1 MGSPELPEDS
11 DSNNSLRP
19 QPGTVI
25 PTYMQS
31 TTSDESDNEN
41 RDDAYSGYQPLT
53 LTGNTGAFYEAM
65 DLSDDEENEENNEIV
80 MEGGAEGGFTED
92 YQQIEEEKTISLEAE
107 IHSEIWNA
115 PRPNELNIELDSN
128 KTEQIMSVMAGI
140 KLPTTAIPEWA
151 QGIPEEKW
159 KEDLLEKIRKK
170 TI

>member
-11 DSNNSLRP
+11 DSNSLRP

-65 DLSDDEENEENNEIV
+65 DLSDDEENEENNEIEEVV
-80 MEGGAEGGFTED
+80 MDGAEGFTEND
-92 YQQIEEEKTISLEAE
+92 QQILEEKTISLEAE

-115 PRPNELNIELDSN
+115 PRPNELNIELDSS

>member
-11 DSNNSLRP
+11 DSSSLRP

-65 DLSDDEENEENNEIV
+65 DLSDDENEENNEIEEV
-80 MEGGAEGGFTED
+80 IMEGGGAEGGIGYGNFNEND
-92 YQQIEEEKTISLEAE
+92 QQIVEEKTISLEAE

-115 PRPNELNIELDSN
+115 PRPNELNIELDSS
-128 KTEQIMSVMAGI
+128 KSEQVIFFFFTNSCFR
-140 KLPTTAIPEWA
+140 LT
-151 QGIPEEKW
+151 
-159 KEDLLEKIRKK
+159 
-170 TI
+170 

>member
-11 DSNNSLRP
+11 DSNSLRP

-65 DLSDDEENEENNEIV
+65 DLSDDENEENNEIEEV
-80 MEGGAEGGFTED
+80 IMEGGGAEGGIGYGNFNEND
-92 YQQIEEEKTISLEAE
+92 QQIVEEKTISLEAE

-115 PRPNELNIELDSN
+115 PRPNELNIELDSS
-128 KTEQIMSVMAGI
+128 KSEQVIYFF
-140 KLPTTAIPEWA
+140 LPIHVS
-151 QGIPEEKW
+151 
-159 KEDLLEKIRKK
+159 D
-170 TI
+170 

>member
-11 DSNNSLRP
+11 DSNSLRP

-31 TTSDESDNEN
+31 TTSDESDNDN

-65 DLSDDEENEENNEIV
+65 DLSDDDEENNEIEEVV
-80 MEGGAEGGFTED
+80 MGGGAEGGSGYDNFSEHDEQIVEED
-92 YQQIEEEKTISLEAE
+92 KTISLEAE
-107 IHSEIWNA
+107 INSEIWNA

-128 KTEQIMSVMAGI
+128 KSEQVF
-140 KLPTTAIPEWA
+140 
-151 QGIPEEKW
+151 
-159 KEDLLEKIRKK
+159 
-170 TI
+170 

>member
-11 DSNNSLRP
+11 DSNSLRP

-25 PTYMQS
+25 PTYLQS
-31 TTSDESDNEN
+31 TTSDESDNDN

-65 DLSDDEENEENNEIV
+65 DLSDDEENEENNQIEEVI
-80 MEGGAEGGFTED
+80 MDGGGAEGGIGYD
-92 YQQIEEEKTISLEAE
+92 DDQIVEEKTISLEAE

-128 KTEQIMSVMAGI
+128 KSEQVSTKKLGWFEII
-140 KLPTTAIPEWA
+140 KFFVFF
-151 QGIPEEKW
+151 
-159 KEDLLEKIRKK
+159 R
-170 TI
+170 